1 MKVICLRW
9 ARWASVATKSK
20 IGSCKSAGNY
30 SELPWINRHISISEW
45 EAHCLLLHEC
55 DEDFWLPMWLN
66 FTILTSA
73 CWFFCRRSD
82 HKRNICCHHLV
93 YGNCKIVWKF
103 KASACAAV
111 LWILFFVT
119 FFIGFLETISHVSWS
134 LILANF
140 SCSWSIMTIKALCQ
154 KL

>member
-66 FTILTSA
+66 FTSLTSA

-103 KASACAAV
+103 KASV
-111 LWILFFVT
+111 LLYYGSCFLLHSSLGSLKQFLM
-119 FFIGFLETISHVSWS
+119 FLEV
-134 LILANF
+134 
-140 SCSWSIMTIKALCQ
+140 
-154 KL
+154 